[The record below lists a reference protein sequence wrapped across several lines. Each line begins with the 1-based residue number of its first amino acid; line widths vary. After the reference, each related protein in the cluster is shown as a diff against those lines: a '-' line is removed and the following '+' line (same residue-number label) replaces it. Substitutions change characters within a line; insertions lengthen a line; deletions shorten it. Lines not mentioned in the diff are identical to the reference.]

1 MAQRSSRKPSC
12 APAHRPSKMLRRP
25 INRSSTWRSNRT
37 QDFGFASFDV
47 FVSLCIEFPV
57 YGQGAAVMLKRF
69 MQALYAFASHES
81 RGDSLLVGNRIA
93 RPKWRSHQLSN
104 GFSDTPTC
112 LSSARRN
119 RCTSFGCILHLG
131 RMPCIST
138 FLREDVVLLVESPR

>member
-47 FVSLCIEFPV
+47 LDSLRIELPR
-57 YGQGAAVMLKRF
+57 YGQRAAVMLKCF
-69 MQALYAFASHES
+69 MQALSAFASQES
-81 RGDSLLVGNRIA
+81 GGDTLLGNRVA
-93 RPKWRSHQLSN
+93 RPKWRSHQSSN
-104 GFSDTPTC
+104 GFSDTPTR
-112 LSSARRN
+112 LSSARRY